1 MKQIEFPSQAS
12 LSDYLMGLS
21 TRPSN
26 RLLLFTIVSGAIDA
40 QAVIGEN
47 NDLLERALVAGVS
60 NFFFKICSKLASP
73 SRFSGSGET

>member
-60 NFFFKICSKLASP
+60 NFFFEICSKLASS
-73 SRFSGSGET
+73 SRFSGGGET